1 MEWYLIKSCNLITIK
16 YNYSCKFKKQKNMN
30 EEELQIGK
38 DGEIHVCHIDNGGIY
53 LINGEITVPK
63 RIPGC

>member
-1 MEWYLIKSCNLITIK
+1 
-16 YNYSCKFKKQKNMN
+16 MN

-63 RIPGC
+63 RIPGR

>member
-1 MEWYLIKSCNLITIK
+1 
-16 YNYSCKFKKQKNMN
+16 MN

-38 DGEIHVCHIDNGGIY
+38 NGEIYICHIDNGGIY

>member
-1 MEWYLIKSCNLITIK
+1 MREVNLIL
-16 YNYSCKFKKQKNMN
+16 
-30 EEELQIGK
+30 ELGE
-38 DGEIHVCHIDNGGIY
+38 DGEIYVCHIDNGGIY